1 MRITL
6 TETLVGFGIAIV
18 LGIGLGTLLGRVQ
31 WLEQAMRPVIVASQ
45 VVPKVALIPLFII
58 WFGFGIT
65 SKIIIVAMIAFFP
78 MLLNTILGVRS
89 VDEGQKDVMKSLNA
103 SRWQTFRRLE
113 YPSTLPYILAG
124 MEVAIIFAVIG
135 RDRRRVP
142 RRRPGARLPDRHEP
156 EQPGG
161 RAAVR
166 GDLLPH
172 AVRIHPLPG
181 GGRAEAV
188 PHPVARLGDRQHDA
202 KHMRRQRLA
211 GASGGAAS
219 WQGCGVAGER
229 YEERVA
235 PSPGGRTRRGGIE
248 GMERDTDTIDDERPE
263 RPLSPTT
270 RRSFVGR
277 SAGAFAAVS
286 GGGMLLAACG
296 GDDDNDAAGGG
307 SASTSESSGGG
318 GGGGGEVQVVN
329 ILPPQLGYAAELIA
343 DMDGYFKKEGLTVKV
358 NTARGSAPAIQ
369 AILSGTALLSW
380 VGWLESVIAIANR
393 GAPIQAVAF
402 TGRRSTL
409 KLVSD
414 KGNPMTTPQDLVG
427 QRIGIPSEGGTSETT
442 LDLMLANSGID
453 PKKVQRQV
461 TGFTPG
467 TFELIKRKRIAGFII
482 GGSQEQQFREAQ
494 PTSVFLET
502 AKYVQDGL
510 TYITSPDGV
519 KNNKAQI
526 EAYMRALKGAMLQ
539 IVDDGPE
546 YTDTIKKL
554 RSKYDFPELKS
565 DTVAKYYLKY
575 NTDNWMLDGRD
586 KLLKVDKE
594 KWQATYDAAV
604 KVKAA
609 KGGVD
614 VQRNVVDGIT

>member
-1 MRITL
+1 
-6 TETLVGFGIAIV
+6 
-18 LGIGLGTLLGRVQ
+18 
-31 WLEQAMRPVIVASQ
+31 
-45 VVPKVALIPLFII
+45 
-58 WFGFGIT
+58 
-65 SKIIIVAMIAFFP
+65 
-78 MLLNTILGVRS
+78 
-89 VDEGQKDVMKSLNA
+89 
-103 SRWQTFRRLE
+103 
-113 YPSTLPYILAG
+113 
-124 MEVAIIFAVIG
+124 
-135 RDRRRVP
+135 
-142 RRRPGARLPDRHEP
+142 
-156 EQPGG
+156 
-161 RAAVR
+161 
-166 GDLLPH
+166 
-172 AVRIHPLPG
+172 
-181 GGRAEAV
+181 
-188 PHPVARLGDRQHDA
+188 
-202 KHMRRQRLA
+202 
-211 GASGGAAS
+211 
-219 WQGCGVAGER
+219 
-229 YEERVA
+229 
-235 PSPGGRTRRGGIE
+235 
-248 GMERDTDTIDDERPE
+248 MERDTDTIDGERPE

-286 GGGMLLAACG
+286 GGGVLLAACG
-296 GDDDNDAAGGG
+296 GDDGNDAAGGG
-307 SASTSESSGGG
+307 SASTSEESSGGG

-329 ILPPQLGYAAELIA
+329 ILPPQLGYSAEFIA

-393 GAPIQAVAF
+393 GAPIQAVSF

-414 KGNPMTTPQDLVG
+414 KGNPMNTPQDLVG
-427 QRIGIPSEGGTSETT
+427 ERIGIPSEGGTSETT

-526 EAYMRALKGAMLQ
+526 EAYMRALKGAMVQ

-575 NTDNWMLDGRD
+575 NTDNWMLDGRE

-614 VQRNVVDGIT
+614 VQQNVVEGIT